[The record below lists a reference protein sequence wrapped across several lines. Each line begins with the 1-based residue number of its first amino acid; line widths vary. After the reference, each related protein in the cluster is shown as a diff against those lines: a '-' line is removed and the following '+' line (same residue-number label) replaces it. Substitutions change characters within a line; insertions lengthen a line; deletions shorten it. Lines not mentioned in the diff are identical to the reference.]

1 MEIKELEKDIIAY
14 KAAFIVVYKNGEY
27 IAKPVVVKLLIPAGA
42 LVTTGFKRKPSMP
55 MINFNKQRA
64 NMAIVKK
71 IYSYDMKYA
80 YKSSTIAHSNYAHY
94 FTYRVGEKVV
104 PAIIP
109 FDVNPFAECSSGIH
123 FFISKEQAM
132 RYFDCYGISW
142 QLFEQDYLKS
152 LYNFDKM
159 LRRESK
165 ERRLNK

>member
-42 LVTTGFKRKPSMP
+42 FANTGVQSQLLLSFTVYNKR
-55 MINFNKQRA
+55 RA

-80 YKSSTIAHSNYAHY
+80 YKSSTIAHSNYSHR
-94 FTYRVGEKVV
+94 FTYQVGETVV
-104 PAIIP
+104 PTMP
-109 FDVNPFAECSSGIH
+109 FDMNPLAECSSGIH
-123 FFISKEQAM
+123 FLDSRYQAM
-132 RYFDCYGISW
+132 SYFEDY
-142 QLFEQDYLKS
+142 LFSCGLDDQDHLKS
-152 LYNFDKM
+152 LYEFDKM